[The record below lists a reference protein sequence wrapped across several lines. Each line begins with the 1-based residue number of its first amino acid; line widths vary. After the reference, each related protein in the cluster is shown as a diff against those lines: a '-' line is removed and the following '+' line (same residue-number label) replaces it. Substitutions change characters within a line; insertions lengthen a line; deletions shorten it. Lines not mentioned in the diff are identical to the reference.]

1 MTEHQRH
8 RSRVAVELALAA
20 VLAACSQSD
29 GQASKKDGAG
39 AQAETAARTG
49 STPPRTMVV
58 TSFDT
63 ASAKFAPLDPKAPDG
78 PQISVLW
85 GDYKTGPSTSL
96 FRFPRGYGGR
106 FHTHSADY
114 HLSLLDGTMKHWDAN
129 GSEAAARPL
138 GRGAYW
144 YQPAGQ
150 VHSDQC
156 LTEYC
161 IAFVKFEGPI
171 DADYVDP
178 PK

>member
-1 MTEHQRH
+1 MTRHQHR
-8 RSRVAVELALAA
+8 RSRLAA
-20 VLAACSQSD
+20 GVGLAILAAACSQSG
-29 GQASKKDGAG
+29 GQASK
-39 AQAETAARTG
+39 QETAETETGGGRSG
-49 STPPRTMVV
+49 STPPRNMVV

-63 ASAKFAPLDPKAPDG
+63 ASAKFAPLEPNAPDG

-85 GDYKTGPSTSL
+85 GDYRTGPSTSL

-156 LTEYC
+156 LSEYC

-171 DADYVDP
+171 DADYVNP